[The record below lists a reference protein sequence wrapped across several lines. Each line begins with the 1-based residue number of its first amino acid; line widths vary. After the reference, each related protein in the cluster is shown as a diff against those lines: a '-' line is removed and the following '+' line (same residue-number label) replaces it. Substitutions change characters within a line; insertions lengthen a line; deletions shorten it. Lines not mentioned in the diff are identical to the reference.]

1 MSSFLVRKNNRD
13 LRDGLD
19 RRSVNLGPPGTE
31 RRSGRERRRRI
42 KIPIFIKSVVLS
54 TLLTVIV
61 SSIISGVIL
70 RKQAED
76 FRDQLIT
83 MGGSLIRIV
92 ADQAPDKLLNEEELV
107 LFQLVQDVAA
117 EDQVAFAQ
125 ISDIQGMIRADSRS
139 EHINR
144 PFQRPPDYRDLEKMA
159 DTRIGTFDHNGEAY
173 LYFER
178 TITFQAIPIGRVAL
192 AITQAQVRENIA
204 GATRYAIVSTA
215 LIILLGVFMSLLV
228 SLYFS
233 KPIDRLMNGI
243 RAILDGDYDHQVRID
258 RNDELGDVGNAFNQM
273 AQGLKERQI
282 MRRSLAL
289 AMEVQRS
296 LLPRR
301 MPQIEGL
308 DIAGHSIYCD
318 ETGGDYYDF
327 IDTGEQGLG
336 KIGLVLGDV
345 SGHGIPS
352 ALLMA
357 TARAFIRQR
366 SCLAGSIAEVVG
378 DVNHLLTHDVENSS
392 SFMTLFYLSV
402 DMPSRR
408 LRWVRAGHDPAIYYD
423 PASDSFDYLVGQGVP
438 LGVDADWRFEE
449 NQKGDL
455 RPGQIIVIGTDG
467 IWESR
472 NVEGTM
478 FGKTPVLNLI
488 RQNRDAT
495 ARQILDAII
504 DGLNRFRRGVDL
516 EDDVT
521 LLVVKIGPLSNAG
534 PSAQSA

>member
-1 MSSFLVRKNNRD
+1 M
-13 LRDGLD
+13 
-19 RRSVNLGPPGTE
+19 E
-31 RRSGRERRRRI
+31 RRSGTDRRRKI
-42 KIPIFIKSVVLS
+42 KIPIFIKFVVLS

-70 RKQAED
+70 HKQAED

-117 EDQVAFAQ
+117 EDQVAFTQ
-125 ISDIQGMIRADSRS
+125 IIDINGIIRADSRS
-139 EHINR
+139 EYINT
-144 PFQRPPDYRDLEKMA
+144 PFQPPPDYRDIEAMV
-159 DTRIGTFDHNGEAY
+159 DTRIGTFDHTGEAY
-173 LYFER
+173 LYFEKP
-178 TITFQAIPIGRVAL
+178 ITFQNIPIGKVAL

-204 GATRYAIVSTA
+204 GATRYAIVVTV

-233 KPIDRLMNGI
+233 KPIDRLMSGI
-243 RAILDGDYDHQVRID
+243 RAILDGDYDHQVRIN

-273 AQGLKERQI
+273 SQGLKERQM

-296 LLPRR
+296 LLPSC

-308 DIAGHSIYCD
+308 DIAGKSIYCD

-366 SCLAGSIAEVVG
+366 SYLAGSISEVVS

-402 DMPSRR
+402 DMPARR
-408 LRWVRAGHDPAIYYD
+408 LHWVRAGHDPAIYYD
-423 PASDSFDYLVGQGVP
+423 PESDSFDYLVGQGVP
-438 LGVDADWRFEE
+438 LGVDADWHFEE
-449 NQKGDL
+449 NQKDDL

-504 DGLNRFRRGVDL
+504 DGLNRFRRGVEL

-521 LLVVKIGPLSNAG
+521 LLVVKIGPLSNAVPPAEG
-534 PSAQSA
+534 V

>member
-1 MSSFLVRKNNRD
+1 MAATSPHSEEQRRG
-13 LRDGLD
+13 RD
-19 RRSVNLGPPGTE
+19 RRKANLGPPAHE
-31 RRSGRERRRRI
+31 RRSGKDRRRKI
-42 KIPIFIKSVVLS
+42 KIPIFVKFVLLS
-54 TLLTVIV
+54 TLLTIIV

-70 RKQAED
+70 RRQAKD
-76 FRDQLIT
+76 FREQLIT
-83 MGGSLIRIV
+83 MGDSLIRII

-107 LFQLVQDVAA
+107 LFQLVKTVAA
-117 EDQVAFAQ
+117 EEQVDFAQ
-125 ISDIQGMIRADSRS
+125 ITDVKGVVRADSRS
-139 EHINR
+139 EQINT
-144 PFQRPPDYRDLEKMA
+144 PFQMPPHYQDLEEIEG
-159 DTRIGTFDHNGEAY
+159 TRIGMFVSAGETY
-173 LYFER
+173 LYFEKP
-178 TITFQAIPIGRVAL
+178 ITFQDISIGKAAL
-192 AITQAQVRENIA
+192 AISQHHVQANIA
-204 GATRYAIVSTA
+204 GATRYIVVVTV

-233 KPIDRLMNGI
+233 KPIDRLMDGI
-243 RAILDGDYDHQVRID
+243 RAILDGDFDYQVQVD

-273 AQGLKERQI
+273 SQGLKERQI

-296 LLPRR
+296 LLPSRV
-301 MPQIEGL
+301 PQIEGL
-308 DIAGHSIYCD
+308 DIAGKSIYCD

-327 IDTGEQGLG
+327 IDTGMPGQG

-345 SGHGIPS
+345 SGHGISS

-366 SCLAGSIAEVVG
+366 ACMAGRISEVVD
-378 DVNHLLTHDVENSS
+378 DVNHLLTQDVENSS

-402 DMPSRR
+402 DMPARR

-423 PASDSFDYLVGQGVP
+423 PADDSFDYLVGDGIP
-438 LGVDADWRFEE
+438 LGVVADWAFEE
-449 NQKGDL
+449 NQRDDL

-472 NVEGTM
+472 NADGTM

-495 ARQILDAII
+495 AQQIRDAII
-504 DGLNRFRRGVDL
+504 EGLDRFRRGVDL

-521 LLVVKIGPLSNAG
+521 LLVIKIEPTPNGAANVDA
-534 PSAQSA
+534 

>member
-1 MSSFLVRKNNRD
+1 MNSKPKPKRD
-13 LRDGLD
+13 QDQRGGGD
-19 RRSVNLGPPGTE
+19 RREVNLGPPAFE
-31 RRSGRERRRRI
+31 RRSGQDRRKKI
-42 KIPIFIKSVVLS
+42 KIPIFVKFIVLS
-54 TLLTVIV
+54 TLLTIIV

-92 ADQAPDKLLNEEELV
+92 ADQAPDKLLNEEDLV
-107 LFQLVQDVAA
+107 LFQLVKDVAA

-125 ISDIQGMIRADSRS
+125 ITDVKGIIRADSRS
-139 EHINR
+139 EYINT
-144 PFQRPPDYRDLEKMA
+144 PYQPPSGYRDLEPIA
-159 DTRIGTFDHNGEAY
+159 GTRIGTFDRPGETY
-173 LYFER
+173 LYFEKP
-178 TITFQAIPIGRVAL
+178 ITFQDIQVGRVAL
-192 AITQAQVRENIA
+192 AISQQHVRENIA
-204 GATRYAIVSTA
+204 GATRYIVVVTI
-215 LIILLGVFMSLLV
+215 LIILLGIFMSLLV

-233 KPIDRLMNGI
+233 KPIDQLMDGI
-243 RAILDGDYDHQVRID
+243 RAILDGDYDHQVRVD

-273 AQGLKERQI
+273 SQGLKERQI

-301 MPQIEGL
+301 VPRIEDL
-308 DIAGHSIYCD
+308 DIAGKSIYCD

-327 IDTGEQGLG
+327 IDTGREGLG

-366 SCLAGSIAEVVG
+366 SYLAGSIAEVVS
-378 DVNHLLTHDVENSS
+378 DVNHLLTHDVEESS

-402 DMPSRR
+402 DMPARR

-423 PASDSFDYLVGQGVP
+423 PGTDRFDYLVGQGIP
-438 LGVDADWRFEE
+438 LGVDADWAFEE
-449 NQKGDL
+449 SHKDDL

-472 NVEGTM
+472 NAEGTM

-488 RQNRDAT
+488 RQNREAT
-495 ARQILDAII
+495 AREILDAII
-504 DGLNRFRRGVDL
+504 DGLDRFRRGVEL

-521 LLVVKIGPLSNAG
+521 LLVIKIGPLTNDA
-534 PSAQSA
+534 AAIEA